1 MSWDKVGRSVEQEVE
16 MTVLGIAAIVV
27 IVVGVA
33 GAIVGVTLRRICRK

>member
-1 MSWDKVGRSVEQEVE
+1 MSWDKVGRSVEQEVQ
-16 MTVLGIAAIVV
+16 MTVLAIAAIVV